1 MTLIKINQK
10 EVKKEIDKK
19 QSVNAVMDFILQDL
33 ANEEEVVSNVTVNGQ
48 EIGPDQEDIM
58 NTSVSEF
65 NEIEFTVTKSVDLAF
80 DALDSSGAYIDIM
93 TDKIQQL
100 TQLYH
105 QNQVTEA
112 NKLFGETIEI
122 IDLFIQLMTRVQ
134 RTFKK
139 GGLVKGPKTETIAQL
154 EIHLLSILKAL
165 IPAKE
170 KEDIIMLCDLLEYEL
185 VDNLTQWKIKA
196 IPELKKLR
204 QTEA

>member
-1 MTLIKINQK
+1 MTLVRVNSRKIESKIDN
-10 EVKKEIDKK
+10 KKSI
-19 QSVNAVMDFILQDL
+19 NAVMDFILEDL
-33 ANEEEVVSNVTVNGQ
+33 ANEEEVVSNIHVNGQ
-48 EIGPDQEDIM
+48 EIAPDQEAIM
-58 NTSVSEF
+58 NAPISEF
-65 NEIEFTVTKSVDLAF
+65 DSIDFTLTKSVDLAF

-93 TDKIQQL
+93 IEKIQEL
-100 TQLYH
+100 TGLYQ
-105 QNQVTEA
+105 QNQSAEA

-139 GGLVKGPKTETIAQL
+139 SGLTKGPKTETIAQL

-185 VDNLTQWKIKA
+185 IDNLTQWKIKA
-196 IPELKKLR
+196 VPELKRLR
-204 QTEA
+204 TQD